1 MSIGRFTGS
10 FCLIL
15 GLDTPHGV
23 SDARFF
29 WVMRDP
35 ENMPGTVL
43 GGRYQLDQ
51 ARGEAT
57 QSASGATQFDATDL
71 SSHEEVSVRIV
82 PLSRLVDPT
91 LGSTTPAD
99 AQMAFEQQADIAS
112 SLRHPCIES
121 VLDHGEAILDGEKYV
136 YVVGERLSGGSLR
149 EFLDRGRRLTPS
161 QALIVGVDVCRAL
174 DAAAKQ
180 GITHGDLRPSRLVF
194 GLDKRVRLVGFGAP
208 LKPLDSLGLEQAI
221 YSAPELAEGGA
232 RGASSD
238 IYSLALILVEAMT
251 GEVPFAADTV
261 AAAFANRV
269 GKLLPVSA
277 DFGALAQVLERA
289 GRPES
294 NERFSPREMGQSLVQ
309 AAEKMARP
317 TPIDIVGGGM
327 FDDIESD
334 STTPAPVATPDL
346 SDVEPVQNIA
356 PNEPILIRTT
366 PHVDGPTGPTPI
378 AIIDPTDPVTAPI
391 TIGGDDTGPI
401 VLDADTLA
409 ALAAEDV
416 TTQVVRPKK
425 RWGRRLVIVAIVV
438 ALLAGGSAGAYFTVL
453 NPKNPVPQLVGLT
466 EAEARNQV
474 SQFGWNVEVVKERSD
489 TVAAGQIIST
499 NPVLGVNIAKRS
511 TLTLVVSEGPTL
523 SQLSEL
529 TGLTFDAA
537 TAALT
542 ELGLKAVRADIPDEV
557 VVAGT
562 VVSWSIPDQPTL
574 KAGDSVVKGT
584 SVALNVSSGPAL
596 RDVPNLVGK
605 TLAEA
610 TKTLTDMGLLVV
622 EAPAQGHPEIPAGQ
636 ISIQLPVA
644 GEKLARGGTVTL
656 TVSKGQITTLIPSIY
671 GKDFATV
678 KARLEKYGMVI
689 GKVTGNKKRG
699 LKLAKIDGKVV
710 RYYDRVVVGKTVDLT
725 FP

>member
-1 MSIGRFTGS
+1 
-10 FCLIL
+10 
-15 GLDTPHGV
+15 
-23 SDARFF
+23 
-29 WVMRDP
+29 
-35 ENMPGTVL
+35 MPGTVL

-82 PLSRLVDPT
+82 PLSRLVDPA
-91 LGSTTPAD
+91 LGSTTAAD
-99 AQMAFEQQADIAS
+99 AQLAFEQQADIGS

-161 QALIVGVDVCRAL
+161 QALIVGVDICRAL

-208 LKPLDSLGLEQAI
+208 LKSLDSLGLEQAI
-221 YSAPELAEGGA
+221 YSSPELAEGGA

-238 IYSLALILVEAMT
+238 IYSLALILIEAMT
-251 GEVPFAADTV
+251 GEVPFTADTV
-261 AAAFANRV
+261 AAAFANRA

-294 NERFSPREMGQSLVQ
+294 NERFSPREMGQALVQ

-327 FDDIESD
+327 FDDIETD
-334 STTPAPVATPDL
+334 STTPKEPETTTDL
-346 SDVEPVQNIA
+346 SDVELVQNVA

-366 PHVDGPTGPTPI
+366 PQVDAPTGPTPI
-378 AIIDPTDPVTAPI
+378 AIIDPTDPVSAPI

-409 ALAAEDV
+409 TLAAEDE
-416 TTQVVRPKK
+416 TTQIVRPKK
-425 RWGRRLVIVAIVV
+425 RWGRRITVIAIVF
-438 ALLAGGSAGAYFTVL
+438 ALIAGTGAGAYFTVL

-474 SQFGWNVEVVKERSD
+474 SQFGWAVEVVKERSD
-489 TVAAGQIIST
+489 SVAAGQIIST

-529 TGLTFDAA
+529 NALTFEAA

-542 ELGLKAVRADIPDEV
+542 ELGLKAVKTDIPDEV
-557 VVAGT
+557 VAPGV

-584 SVALNVSSGPAL
+584 TVALNVSSGPAL

-610 TKTLTDMGLLVV
+610 TATLTNMGLLVV
-622 EAPAQGHPEIPAGQ
+622 EAPTLGHPDIPAGQ
-636 ISIQLPVA
+636 ISVQLPVA

-656 TVSKGQITTLIPSIY
+656 TVSKGQVTTLIPSIY

-678 KARLEKYGMVI
+678 KERLEKYGMVI

-699 LKLAKIDGKVV
+699 LKLAKIDGKTV
-710 RYYDRVVVGKTVDLT
+710 RNLDRVVVGKTVDLT

>member
-1 MSIGRFTGS
+1 
-10 FCLIL
+10 
-15 GLDTPHGV
+15 
-23 SDARFF
+23 
-29 WVMRDP
+29 
-35 ENMPGTVL
+35 MPGTVL

-71 SSHEEVSVRIV
+71 SSHEEVSVRVV
-82 PLSRLVDPT
+82 PLSRLVDPA

-99 AQMAFEQQADIAS
+99 AQGAFEQQADIAS
-112 SLRHPCIES
+112 SLRHPCIET

-174 DAAAKQ
+174 DAAAKV

-208 LKPLDSLGLEQAI
+208 LKTLDSLGLEQAI

-238 IYSLALILVEAMT
+238 IYSLALILIEAMT
-251 GEVPFAADTV
+251 GDVPFTADTV
-261 AAAFANRV
+261 AAAFTNRA

-294 NERFSPREMGQSLVQ
+294 NERFSPREMGQALVQ

-327 FDDIESD
+327 FDDVESD
-334 STTPAPVATPDL
+334 STMPKETAPSDAVA
-346 SDVEPVQNIA
+346 SDA
-356 PNEPILIRTT
+356 AGDSSTNEPILIRTT
-366 PHVDGPTGPTPI
+366 PKVDAPTGPTPI
-378 AIIDPTDPVTAPI
+378 AIIDSTDGVNTPI

-401 VLDADTLA
+401 VLDADTLSV
-409 ALAAEDV
+409 LAAEDE

-425 RWGRRLVIVAIVV
+425 RWGRRLVIVAV
-438 ALLAGGSAGAYFTVL
+438 ALVLIAGVGAGAYFTVL

-474 SQFGWNVEVVKERSD
+474 SQFGWTVEVLKERSD

-499 NPVLGVNIAKRS
+499 NPVLGVNVAKRS

-523 SQLSEL
+523 SQLTEINA
-529 TGLTFDAA
+529 LTFEAA
-537 TAALT
+537 SAALT
-542 ELGLKAVRADIPDEV
+542 ELGLKAEKIDLPDEV
-557 VVAGT
+557 IAPGV

-584 SVALNVSSGPAL
+584 TVAVNVSSGPAL
-596 RDVPNLVGK
+596 RDIPNLVGK
-605 TLAEA
+605 TLEEA
-610 TKTLTDMGLLVV
+610 TKTLTDMGLVVV
-622 EAPAQGHPEIPAGQ
+622 EAPTLGHPEIPAGQ
-636 ISIQLPVA
+636 ISIQLPAA

-656 TVSKGQITTLIPSIY
+656 TVSAGPKNTLIPDIY

-689 GKVTGNKKRG
+689 GKVTGNKNRG
-699 LKLAKIDGKVV
+699 LKSASIDGKVV
-710 RYYDRVVVGKTVDLT
+710 RNRTSVIVGKTVDLT

>member
-1 MSIGRFTGS
+1 
-10 FCLIL
+10 
-15 GLDTPHGV
+15 
-23 SDARFF
+23 
-29 WVMRDP
+29 MRDP

-71 SSHEEVSVRIV
+71 SSHEEVSVRVV
-82 PLSRLVDPT
+82 PLSRLVDPA

-99 AQMAFEQQADIAS
+99 AQSAFEQQADIAS
-112 SLRHPCIES
+112 SLRHPCIET

-174 DAAAKQ
+174 DAAAKV

-208 LKPLDSLGLEQAI
+208 LKTLDSLGLEQAI

-238 IYSLALILVEAMT
+238 IYSLALILIEAMT
-251 GEVPFAADTV
+251 GDVPFTADTV
-261 AAAFANRV
+261 AAAFTNRA

-294 NERFSPREMGQSLVQ
+294 NERFSPREMGQALVQ

-327 FDDIESD
+327 FDDVESD
-334 STTPAPVATPDL
+334 STTPKETAPSDAVA
-346 SDVEPVQNIA
+346 SDA
-356 PNEPILIRTT
+356 AGDSSTNEPILIRTT
-366 PHVDGPTGPTPI
+366 PKVDAPTGPAPI
-378 AIIDPTDPVTAPI
+378 AIIDSTDGVNTPI

-401 VLDADTLA
+401 VLDADTLSV
-409 ALAAEDV
+409 LAAEDE

-425 RWGRRLVIVAIVV
+425 RWGRRLIVAAV
-438 ALLAGGSAGAYFTVL
+438 ALVLIAGVGAGAYFTVL

-474 SQFGWNVEVVKERSD
+474 SQFGWTVEVLKERSD

-499 NPVLGVNIAKRS
+499 NPVLGVNVAKRS

-523 SQLSEL
+523 SQLTEINA
-529 TGLTFDAA
+529 LTFEAA
-537 TAALT
+537 SAALT
-542 ELGLKAVRADIPDEV
+542 ELGLKAEKIDLPDEV
-557 VVAGT
+557 IAPGV

-584 SVALNVSSGPAL
+584 TVAVNVSSGPAL
-596 RDVPNLVGK
+596 RDIPNLVGK
-605 TLAEA
+605 TLEEA
-610 TKTLTDMGLLVV
+610 TKTLTDMGLVVV
-622 EAPAQGHPEIPAGQ
+622 EAPTLGHPEIPAGQ

-656 TVSKGQITTLIPSIY
+656 TVSAGPKNTLIPDIY

-689 GKVTGNKKRG
+689 GKVTGNKNRG
-699 LKLAKIDGKVV
+699 LKSASIDGKVV
-710 RYYDRVVVGKTVDLT
+710 RNRTSVIVGKTVDLT

>member
-1 MSIGRFTGS
+1 
-10 FCLIL
+10 
-15 GLDTPHGV
+15 
-23 SDARFF
+23 
-29 WVMRDP
+29 MRDP

-71 SSHEEVSVRIV
+71 SSHEEVSVRVV
-82 PLSRLVDPT
+82 PLSRLVDPA

-99 AQMAFEQQADIAS
+99 AQSAFEQQADIAS
-112 SLRHPCIES
+112 SLRHPCIET

-174 DAAAKQ
+174 DAAAKV

-208 LKPLDSLGLEQAI
+208 LKTLDSLGLEQAI

-238 IYSLALILVEAMT
+238 IDSLALILIEALT
-251 GEVPFAADTV
+251 GDVPFTADTV
-261 AAAFANRV
+261 AAAFTNRA

-294 NERFSPREMGQSLVQ
+294 NERFSPREMGQALVQ

-327 FDDIESD
+327 FDDVESD
-334 STTPAPVATPDL
+334 STTPKETAPSDAVA
-346 SDVEPVQNIA
+346 SDAAGDSNT
-356 PNEPILIRTT
+356 NEPILIRTT
-366 PHVDGPTGPTPI
+366 PKVDAPTGPTPI
-378 AIIDPTDPVTAPI
+378 AIIDSTDGVNTPI

-401 VLDADTLA
+401 VLDADTLSV
-409 ALAAEDV
+409 LAAEDE

-425 RWGRRLVIVAIVV
+425 RWGRRLIIAAV
-438 ALLAGGSAGAYFTVL
+438 ALVLIAGVGAGAYFTVL

-474 SQFGWNVEVVKERSD
+474 SQFGWTVEVLKERSD

-499 NPVLGVNIAKRS
+499 NPVLGVNVAKRS

-523 SQLSEL
+523 SQLTEINA
-529 TGLTFDAA
+529 LTFEAA
-537 TAALT
+537 SAALT
-542 ELGLKAVRADIPDEV
+542 ELGLKAEKIDLPDEV
-557 VVAGT
+557 IAPGL

-584 SVALNVSSGPAL
+584 TVAVNVSSGPAL
-596 RDVPNLVGK
+596 RDIPNLVGK
-605 TLAEA
+605 TLEEA
-610 TKTLTDMGLLVV
+610 TKTLTDMGLVVV
-622 EAPAQGHPEIPAGQ
+622 EAPTLGHPEIPAGQ
-636 ISIQLPVA
+636 ISIQLPAA

-656 TVSKGQITTLIPSIY
+656 TVSKGQVTTLIPSIY

-689 GKVTGNKKRG
+689 GEVTGNKNRG
-699 LKLAKIDGKVV
+699 LKSASIDGKVV
-710 RYYDRVVVGKTVDLT
+710 RNFTRVVVGKTVDLT

>member
-1 MSIGRFTGS
+1 
-10 FCLIL
+10 
-15 GLDTPHGV
+15 
-23 SDARFF
+23 
-29 WVMRDP
+29 MRDP

-71 SSHEEVSVRIV
+71 SSHEEVSVRVV
-82 PLSRLVDPT
+82 PLSRLVDPA

-99 AQMAFEQQADIAS
+99 AQGAFEQQADIAS
-112 SLRHPCIES
+112 SLRHPCIET

-174 DAAAKQ
+174 DAAAKV

-208 LKPLDSLGLEQAI
+208 LKTLDSLGLEQAI

-238 IYSLALILVEAMT
+238 IYSLALILIEAMT
-251 GEVPFAADTV
+251 GDVPFTADTV
-261 AAAFANRV
+261 AAAFTNRA

-294 NERFSPREMGQSLVQ
+294 NERFSPREMGQALVQ

-327 FDDIESD
+327 FDDVESD
-334 STTPAPVATPDL
+334 STTPKETAPSDAVA
-346 SDVEPVQNIA
+346 SDA
-356 PNEPILIRTT
+356 AGDSSTNEPILIRTT
-366 PHVDGPTGPTPI
+366 PKVDAPTGTTPI
-378 AIIDPTDPVTAPI
+378 AIIDSTDGVNTPI

-401 VLDADTLA
+401 VLDADTLSV
-409 ALAAEDV
+409 LAAEDE

-425 RWGRRLVIVAIVV
+425 RWGRRLIIAAV
-438 ALLAGGSAGAYFTVL
+438 ALVLIAGVGAGAYFTVL

-474 SQFGWNVEVVKERSD
+474 SQFGWTVEVLKERSD

-499 NPVLGVNIAKRS
+499 NPVLGVNVAKRS

-523 SQLSEL
+523 SQLTEINA
-529 TGLTFDAA
+529 LTFEAA
-537 TAALT
+537 SAALT
-542 ELGLKAVRADIPDEV
+542 ELGLKAEKIDLPDEV
-557 VVAGT
+557 IAPGV

-584 SVALNVSSGPAL
+584 TVAVNVSSGPAL
-596 RDVPNLVGK
+596 RDIPNLVGK
-605 TLAEA
+605 TLEEA
-610 TKTLTDMGLLVV
+610 TKTLNDMGLVVV
-622 EAPAQGHPEIPAGQ
+622 EAPTLGHPEIPAGQ
-636 ISIQLPVA
+636 ISIQLPAA

-656 TVSKGQITTLIPSIY
+656 TVSKGQVTTLIPSIY

-689 GKVTGNKKRG
+689 GEVTGNKNRG
-699 LKLAKIDGKVV
+699 LKSASIDGKVV
-710 RYYDRVVVGKTVDLT
+710 RNFTRVVVGKTVDLT

>member
-1 MSIGRFTGS
+1 
-10 FCLIL
+10 
-15 GLDTPHGV
+15 
-23 SDARFF
+23 
-29 WVMRDP
+29 MRDP

-71 SSHEEVSVRIV
+71 SSHEEVSVRVV
-82 PLSRLVDPT
+82 PLSRLVDPA

-99 AQMAFEQQADIAS
+99 AQSAFEQQADIAS
-112 SLRHPCIES
+112 SLRHPCIET

-174 DAAAKQ
+174 DAAAKV

-208 LKPLDSLGLEQAI
+208 LKTLDSLGLEQAI

-238 IYSLALILVEAMT
+238 IYSLALILIEAMT
-251 GEVPFAADTV
+251 GDVPFTADTV
-261 AAAFANRV
+261 AAAFTNRA

-294 NERFSPREMGQSLVQ
+294 NERFSPREMGQALVQ

-327 FDDIESD
+327 FDDVESD
-334 STTPAPVATPDL
+334 STTPKESAP
-346 SDVEPVQNIA
+346 SDVVA
-356 PNEPILIRTT
+356 PDATSDPNTNEPILIRTT
-366 PHVDGPTGPTPI
+366 PKVDAPTGPTPI
-378 AIIDPTDPVTAPI
+378 AIIDSTESLTTPI

-401 VLDADTLA
+401 VLDADTLS
-409 ALAAEDV
+409 ALAAEDE

-425 RWGRRLVIVAIVV
+425 RWGRRLIIAAV
-438 ALLAGGSAGAYFTVL
+438 ALVLIAGVGAGAYFTVL

-474 SQFGWNVEVVKERSD
+474 SQFGWTVEVLKERSD

-499 NPVLGVNIAKRS
+499 NPVLGVNVAKRS

-523 SQLSEL
+523 SQLSEINA
-529 TGLTFDAA
+529 LTFEAA
-537 TAALT
+537 SAALT
-542 ELGLKAVRADIPDEV
+542 ELGLKAEKIDVPDEV
-557 VVAGT
+557 IAPGV

-584 SVALNVSSGPAL
+584 TVAVNVSSGPAL
-596 RDVPNLVGK
+596 RDIPNLVGK
-605 TLAEA
+605 TLEEA
-610 TKTLTDMGLLVV
+610 TKTLTDMGLVVV
-622 EAPAQGHPEIPAGQ
+622 EAPTLGHPEIPAGQ
-636 ISIQLPVA
+636 ISIQVPVA

-656 TVSKGQITTLIPSIY
+656 TVSKGQVTTLIPSIY

-689 GKVTGNKKRG
+689 GKVTGNKNRG
-699 LKLAKIDGKVV
+699 LKSASIDGKVV
-710 RYYDRVVVGKTVDLT
+710 RNLTRVVVGKTVDLT

>member
-1 MSIGRFTGS
+1 
-10 FCLIL
+10 
-15 GLDTPHGV
+15 
-23 SDARFF
+23 
-29 WVMRDP
+29 
-35 ENMPGTVL
+35 L

-71 SSHEEVSVRIV
+71 SSHEEVSVRVV
-82 PLSRLVDPT
+82 PLSRLVDPA

-99 AQMAFEQQADIAS
+99 AQGAFEQQADIAS
-112 SLRHPCIES
+112 SLRHPCIET

-174 DAAAKQ
+174 DAAAKV

-208 LKPLDSLGLEQAI
+208 LKTLDSLGLEQAI

-238 IYSLALILVEAMT
+238 IYSLALILIEAMT
-251 GEVPFAADTV
+251 GDVPFTADTV
-261 AAAFANRV
+261 AAAFTNRA

-294 NERFSPREMGQSLVQ
+294 NERFSPREMGQALVQ

-327 FDDIESD
+327 FDDVESD
-334 STTPAPVATPDL
+334 STMPKETAPSDAVA
-346 SDVEPVQNIA
+346 SDA
-356 PNEPILIRTT
+356 AGDSSTNEPILIRTT
-366 PHVDGPTGPTPI
+366 PKVDAPTGPTPI
-378 AIIDPTDPVTAPI
+378 AIIDSTDGVNTPI

-401 VLDADTLA
+401 VLDADTLSV
-409 ALAAEDV
+409 LAAEDE

-425 RWGRRLVIVAIVV
+425 RWGRRLIIVAV
-438 ALLAGGSAGAYFTVL
+438 ALVLIAGVGAGAYFTVL

-474 SQFGWNVEVVKERSD
+474 SQFGWTVEVLKERSD

-499 NPVLGVNIAKRS
+499 NPVLGVNVAKRS

-523 SQLSEL
+523 SQLTEINA
-529 TGLTFDAA
+529 LTFEAA
-537 TAALT
+537 SAALT
-542 ELGLKAVRADIPDEV
+542 ELGLKAEKIDLPDEV
-557 VVAGT
+557 IAPGV

-584 SVALNVSSGPAL
+584 TVAVNVSSGPAL
-596 RDVPNLVGK
+596 RDIPNLVGK
-605 TLAEA
+605 TLEEA
-610 TKTLTDMGLLVV
+610 TKTLTDMGLVVV
-622 EAPAQGHPEIPAGQ
+622 EAPTLGHPEIPAGQ

-656 TVSKGQITTLIPSIY
+656 TVSAGPKNTLIPDIY

-689 GKVTGNKKRG
+689 GKVTGNKNRG
-699 LKLAKIDGKVV
+699 LKSASIDGKVV
-710 RYYDRVVVGKTVDLT
+710 RNRTSVIVGKTVDLT

>member
-1 MSIGRFTGS
+1 
-10 FCLIL
+10 
-15 GLDTPHGV
+15 
-23 SDARFF
+23 
-29 WVMRDP
+29 MRDP

-82 PLSRLVDPT
+82 PLSRLVDPA

-112 SLRHPCIES
+112 SLRHPCIET

-174 DAAAKQ
+174 DAAAKV

-208 LKPLDSLGLEQAI
+208 LKTLDSLGLEQAI

-238 IYSLALILVEAMT
+238 IYSLALILIEAMT
-251 GEVPFAADTV
+251 GEVPFTADTV
-261 AAAFANRV
+261 AAAFTNRA

-277 DFGALAQVLERA
+277 EFGALAQVLERA

-294 NERFSPREMGQSLVQ
+294 IERFSPREMGQTLVQ

-327 FDDIESD
+327 FDDVETD
-334 STTPAPVATPDL
+334 STTPK
-346 SDVEPVQNIA
+346 EPVVTDAIVADA
-356 PNEPILIRTT
+356 PSTANANEPILIRTT
-366 PHVDGPTGPTPI
+366 PRTDAPTGPTPI
-378 AIIDPTDPVTAPI
+378 AIIDSTESVSTPI

-401 VLDADTLA
+401 VLDADTLS
-409 ALAAEDV
+409 ALAAEDE

-425 RWGRRLVIVAIVV
+425 RWGRRLIIAAV
-438 ALLAGGSAGAYFTVL
+438 ALVLIAGVGAGAYFTVL

-474 SQFGWNVEVVKERSD
+474 SQFGWAVEVLKERSD

-499 NPVLGVNIAKRS
+499 NPVLGVNIAKRD

-523 SQLSEL
+523 SQLTEINA
-529 TGLTFDAA
+529 LTFEAA

-542 ELGLKAVRADIPDEV
+542 ELGLKAEKADVPDEV
-557 VVAGT
+557 IAPGV

-584 SVALNVSSGPAL
+584 TVAVNVSSGPAL
-596 RDVPNLVGK
+596 RDIPNLVGK
-605 TLAEA
+605 TLEEA
-610 TKTLTDMGLLVV
+610 TKTLTDMGLVVV
-622 EAPAQGHPEIPAGQ
+622 EAPTLGHPEILAGQ
-636 ISIQLPVA
+636 ISVQLPVA

-656 TVSKGQITTLIPSIY
+656 TVSKGQVTTLIPTIY
-671 GKDFATV
+671 GRDFATV
-678 KARLEKYGMVI
+678 KARLEKEGMVI
-689 GKVTGNKKRG
+689 GKVTGNKNRG
-699 LKLAKIDGKVV
+699 LKSASIDGKVV
-710 RYYDRVVVGKTVDLT
+710 RNYARVVVGKTVDLT

>member
-1 MSIGRFTGS
+1 
-10 FCLIL
+10 
-15 GLDTPHGV
+15 
-23 SDARFF
+23 
-29 WVMRDP
+29 MRDP

-71 SSHEEVSVRIV
+71 SSHEEVSVRVV
-82 PLSRLVDPT
+82 PLSRLVDPA

-99 AQMAFEQQADIAS
+99 AQLAFEQQADIAS
-112 SLRHPCIES
+112 SLRHPCIET

-174 DAAAKQ
+174 DAAAKV

-208 LKPLDSLGLEQAI
+208 LKTLDSLGLEQAI

-238 IYSLALILVEAMT
+238 IYSLALILIEAMT
-251 GEVPFAADTV
+251 GEVPFTADTV
-261 AAAFANRV
+261 AAAFTNRA

-294 NERFSPREMGQSLVQ
+294 IERFSPREMGQALVQ

-327 FDDIESD
+327 FDDVETD
-334 STTPAPVATPDL
+334 STTPK
-346 SDVEPVQNIA
+346 EPVVSDA
-356 PNEPILIRTT
+356 VVPDASSAADTNEPILIRTT
-366 PHVDGPTGPTPI
+366 PRPEAPTGPTPI
-378 AIIDPTDPVTAPI
+378 AIIDSTEPSTTPI

-401 VLDADTLA
+401 VLDADTLT

-425 RWGRRLVIVAIVV
+425 RWGRRLIIAAV
-438 ALLAGGSAGAYFTVL
+438 ALVLIAGVGAGAYFTVL

-474 SQFGWNVEVVKERSD
+474 SQFGWTVEVLKERSD

-499 NPVLGVNIAKRS
+499 NPVLGANVAKRGS
-511 TLTLVVSEGPTL
+511 LTLVVSEGPTL
-523 SQLSEL
+523 SQLTEINA
-529 TGLTFDAA
+529 LTFEAA

-542 ELGLKAVRADIPDEV
+542 ELGLKAEKIDVPDEAIAPGV
-557 VVAGT
+557 

-584 SVALNVSSGPAL
+584 TVAVNVSSGPAL
-596 RDVPNLVGK
+596 RDIPNLVGK
-605 TLAEA
+605 TLEEA
-610 TKTLTDMGLLVV
+610 TKTLTDMGLVVV
-622 EAPAQGHPEIPAGQ
+622 EAPTLGHPEIPAGQ

-656 TVSKGQITTLIPSIY
+656 TVSKGQVTTLIPSIY

-689 GKVTGNKKRG
+689 GKVAGNKNRG
-699 LKLAKIDGKVV
+699 LKSASIDGKVV
-710 RYYDRVVVGKTVDLT
+710 RNLTRVVVGKTVDLT

>member
-1 MSIGRFTGS
+1 
-10 FCLIL
+10 
-15 GLDTPHGV
+15 
-23 SDARFF
+23 
-29 WVMRDP
+29 MRDP

-71 SSHEEVSVRIV
+71 SSHEEVSVRVV
-82 PLSRLVDPT
+82 PLSRLVDPA

-99 AQMAFEQQADIAS
+99 AQSAFEQQADIAS
-112 SLRHPCIES
+112 SLRHPCIET

-174 DAAAKQ
+174 DAAAKV

-208 LKPLDSLGLEQAI
+208 LKTLDSLGLEQAI

-238 IYSLALILVEAMT
+238 IYSLALILIEAMT
-251 GEVPFAADTV
+251 GDVPFTADTV
-261 AAAFANRV
+261 AAAFTNRA

-294 NERFSPREMGQSLVQ
+294 NERFSPREMGQALVQ

-327 FDDIESD
+327 FDDVESD
-334 STTPAPVATPDL
+334 STTPKETAPSDAVA
-346 SDVEPVQNIA
+346 SDA
-356 PNEPILIRTT
+356 AGDSSTNEPILIRTT
-366 PHVDGPTGPTPI
+366 PKVDAPTGPTPI
-378 AIIDPTDPVTAPI
+378 AIIDSTDGVNTPI

-401 VLDADTLA
+401 VLDADTLSV
-409 ALAAEDV
+409 LAAEDE

-425 RWGRRLVIVAIVV
+425 RWGRRLIIVAV
-438 ALLAGGSAGAYFTVL
+438 ALVLIAGVGAGAYFTVL

-474 SQFGWNVEVVKERSD
+474 SQFGWTVEVLKERSD

-499 NPVLGVNIAKRS
+499 NPVLGVNVAKRS

-523 SQLSEL
+523 SQLTEINA
-529 TGLTFDAA
+529 LTFEAA
-537 TAALT
+537 SAALT
-542 ELGLKAVRADIPDEV
+542 ELGLKAEKIDLPDEV
-557 VVAGT
+557 IAPGV

-584 SVALNVSSGPAL
+584 TVAVNVSSGPAL
-596 RDVPNLVGK
+596 RDIPNLVGK
-605 TLAEA
+605 TLEEA
-610 TKTLTDMGLLVV
+610 TKTLTDMGLVVV
-622 EAPAQGHPEIPAGQ
+622 EAPTLGHPEIPAGQ
-636 ISIQLPVA
+636 ISIQLPAA

-656 TVSKGQITTLIPSIY
+656 TVSAGPKNTLIPDIY

-689 GKVTGNKKRG
+689 GKVTGNKNRG
-699 LKLAKIDGKVV
+699 LKSASIDGKVV
-710 RYYDRVVVGKTVDLT
+710 RNRTSVIVGKTVDLT

>member
-1 MSIGRFTGS
+1 
-10 FCLIL
+10 
-15 GLDTPHGV
+15 
-23 SDARFF
+23 
-29 WVMRDP
+29 MRDP

-71 SSHEEVSVRIV
+71 SSHEEVSVRVV
-82 PLSRLVDPT
+82 PLSRLVDPA

-99 AQMAFEQQADIAS
+99 AQGAFEQQADIAS
-112 SLRHPCIES
+112 SLRHPCIET

-174 DAAAKQ
+174 DAAAKV

-208 LKPLDSLGLEQAI
+208 LKTLDSLGLEQAI

-238 IYSLALILVEAMT
+238 IYSLALILIEAMT
-251 GEVPFAADTV
+251 GDVPFTADTV
-261 AAAFANRV
+261 AAAFTNRA

-294 NERFSPREMGQSLVQ
+294 NERFSPREMGQALVQ

-327 FDDIESD
+327 FDDVESD
-334 STTPAPVATPDL
+334 STMPKETAPSDAVA
-346 SDVEPVQNIA
+346 SDA
-356 PNEPILIRTT
+356 AGDSSTNEPILIRTT
-366 PHVDGPTGPTPI
+366 PKVDAPTGPTPI
-378 AIIDPTDPVTAPI
+378 AIIDSTDGVNTPI

-401 VLDADTLA
+401 VLDADTLSV
-409 ALAAEDV
+409 LAAEDE

-425 RWGRRLVIVAIVV
+425 RWGRRLIIVAV
-438 ALLAGGSAGAYFTVL
+438 ALVLIAGVGAGAYFTVL

-474 SQFGWNVEVVKERSD
+474 SQFGWTVEVLKERSD

-499 NPVLGVNIAKRS
+499 NPVLGVNVAKRS

-523 SQLSEL
+523 SQLTEINA
-529 TGLTFDAA
+529 LTFEAA
-537 TAALT
+537 SAALT
-542 ELGLKAVRADIPDEV
+542 ELGLKAEKIDLPDEV
-557 VVAGT
+557 IAPGV

-584 SVALNVSSGPAL
+584 TVAVNVSSGPAL
-596 RDVPNLVGK
+596 RDIPNLVGK
-605 TLAEA
+605 TLEEA
-610 TKTLTDMGLLVV
+610 TKTLTDMGLVVV
-622 EAPAQGHPEIPAGQ
+622 EAPTLGHPEIPAGQ

-656 TVSKGQITTLIPSIY
+656 TVSAGPKNTLIPDIY

-689 GKVTGNKKRG
+689 GKVTGNKNRG
-699 LKLAKIDGKVV
+699 LKSASIDGKVV
-710 RYYDRVVVGKTVDLT
+710 RNRTSVIVGKTVDLT

>member
-1 MSIGRFTGS
+1 
-10 FCLIL
+10 
-15 GLDTPHGV
+15 
-23 SDARFF
+23 
-29 WVMRDP
+29 
-35 ENMPGTVL
+35 MPGTVL

-71 SSHEEVSVRIV
+71 SSHEAVSVRIV
-82 PLSRLVDPT
+82 PLSRLVDPA
-91 LGSTTPAD
+91 LGSTTLAD
-99 AQMAFEQQADIAS
+99 AQAAFEQQADIAS

-121 VLDHGEAILDGEKYV
+121 VLDHGEATLDGEKYV

-174 DAAAKQ
+174 DAAAKL

-208 LKPLDSLGLEQAI
+208 LKTLDSLGLEQAI

-238 IYSLALILVEAMT
+238 LYSLALILIEAMT
-251 GEVPFAADTV
+251 GEVPFTADTV
-261 AAAFANRV
+261 AAAFTNRA
-269 GKLLPVSA
+269 GKLMPVSA

-289 GRPES
+289 GRPEAI
-294 NERFSPREMGQSLVQ
+294 ERFSPREMGQALVQ

-317 TPIDIVGGGM
+317 TPIDIVGGGI
-327 FDDIESD
+327 FDDVETD
-334 STTPAPVATPDL
+334 STTPKDQAVSSDGVEEEL
-346 SDVEPVQNIA
+346 SIIPQ

-366 PHVDGPTGPTPI
+366 PRVEAPTGPTPI
-378 AIIDPTDPVTAPI
+378 AIIDSTEGANTPI

-401 VLDADTLA
+401 VLDADTLS
-409 ALAAEDV
+409 ALAAEDE
-416 TTQVVRPKK
+416 TTQVIRPKK
-425 RWGRRLVIVAIVV
+425 RWGRRLTIAAFVLV
-438 ALLAGGSAGAYFTVL
+438 LFAGIGAGAYFTVL

-474 SQFGWNVEVVKERSD
+474 SEFGWTVEVVKERID

-499 NPVLGVNIAKRS
+499 DPVLGVNVAKRS

-523 SQLSEL
+523 SQLSEINA
-529 TGLTFDAA
+529 LTFEAA
-537 TAALT
+537 SAALT
-542 ELGLKAVRADIPDEV
+542 ELGLKAEKIDVPDEAIAPGV
-557 VVAGT
+557 

-584 SVALNVSSGPAL
+584 TVAVNVSSGPAL
-596 RDVPNLVGK
+596 RDIPNLVGK
-605 TLAEA
+605 TLEEA
-610 TKTLTDMGLLVV
+610 TKTLTDMGLVVV
-622 EAPAQGHPEIPAGQ
+622 EAPTLGHPEIPAGQ

-656 TVSKGQITTLIPSIY
+656 TVSAGPKNTLIPDIY

-689 GKVTGNKKRG
+689 GKVTGNKNRG
-699 LKLAKIDGKVV
+699 LKSASIDGKVV
-710 RYYDRVVVGKTVDLT
+710 RNRTSVIVGKTVDLT

>member
-1 MSIGRFTGS
+1 
-10 FCLIL
+10 
-15 GLDTPHGV
+15 
-23 SDARFF
+23 
-29 WVMRDP
+29 MRDP

-71 SSHEEVSVRIV
+71 SSHEEVSVRVV
-82 PLSRLVDPT
+82 PLSRLVDPA

-99 AQMAFEQQADIAS
+99 AQSAFEQQADIAS
-112 SLRHPCIES
+112 SLRHPCIET

-174 DAAAKQ
+174 DAAAKV

-208 LKPLDSLGLEQAI
+208 LKTLDSLGLEQAI

-238 IYSLALILVEAMT
+238 IYSLALILIEAMT
-251 GEVPFAADTV
+251 GDVPFTADTV
-261 AAAFANRV
+261 AAAFTNRA

-294 NERFSPREMGQSLVQ
+294 NERFSPREMGQALVQ

-327 FDDIESD
+327 FDDVESD
-334 STTPAPVATPDL
+334 STTPKETAPSDAVAVDSTGD
-346 SDVEPVQNIA
+346 SNT
-356 PNEPILIRTT
+356 NEPILIRTT
-366 PHVDGPTGPTPI
+366 PKVDAPTGPTPI
-378 AIIDPTDPVTAPI
+378 AIIDSTDGVNTPI

-401 VLDADTLA
+401 VLDADTLSV
-409 ALAAEDV
+409 LAAEDE

-425 RWGRRLVIVAIVV
+425 RWGRRLIIAAV
-438 ALLAGGSAGAYFTVL
+438 ALVLIAGVGAGAYFTVL

-474 SQFGWNVEVVKERSD
+474 SQFGWTVEVLKERSD

-499 NPVLGVNIAKRS
+499 NPVLGVNVAKRS

-523 SQLSEL
+523 SQLTEINA
-529 TGLTFDAA
+529 LTFEAA
-537 TAALT
+537 SAALT
-542 ELGLKAVRADIPDEV
+542 ELGLKAEKIDLPDEV
-557 VVAGT
+557 IAPGL

-584 SVALNVSSGPAL
+584 TVAVNVSSGPAL
-596 RDVPNLVGK
+596 RDIPNLVGK
-605 TLAEA
+605 TLEEA
-610 TKTLTDMGLLVV
+610 TKTLTDMGLVVV
-622 EAPAQGHPEIPAGQ
+622 EAPTLGHPEIPAGQ
-636 ISIQLPVA
+636 ISIQLPAA

-656 TVSKGQITTLIPSIY
+656 TVSKGQVTTLIPSIY

-689 GKVTGNKKRG
+689 GEVTGNKNRG
-699 LKLAKIDGKVV
+699 LKSASIDGKVV
-710 RYYDRVVVGKTVDLT
+710 RNFTRVVVGKTVDLT

>member
-1 MSIGRFTGS
+1 
-10 FCLIL
+10 
-15 GLDTPHGV
+15 
-23 SDARFF
+23 
-29 WVMRDP
+29 MRDP

-71 SSHEEVSVRIV
+71 SSHEEVSVRVV
-82 PLSRLVDPT
+82 PLSRLVDPA
-91 LGSTTPAD
+91 LGSTTLAD
-99 AQMAFEQQADIAS
+99 AQSAFEQQADIAS
-112 SLRHPCIES
+112 SLRHPCIET

-174 DAAAKQ
+174 DAAAKV

-208 LKPLDSLGLEQAI
+208 LKTLDSLGLEQAI

-238 IYSLALILVEAMT
+238 IYSLALILIEAMT
-251 GEVPFAADTV
+251 GDVPFTADTV
-261 AAAFANRV
+261 AAAFTNRA

-294 NERFSPREMGQSLVQ
+294 IERFSPREMGQALVQ

-327 FDDIESD
+327 FDDVETD
-334 STTPAPVATPDL
+334 STTPK
-346 SDVEPVQNIA
+346 EPVVSDA
-356 PNEPILIRTT
+356 VVPDASSAADTNEPILIRTT
-366 PHVDGPTGPTPI
+366 PRPEAPTGPTPI
-378 AIIDPTDPVTAPI
+378 AIIDSTEPSTAPI

-401 VLDADTLA
+401 VLDADTLT

-425 RWGRRLVIVAIVV
+425 RWGRRLIIAAV
-438 ALLAGGSAGAYFTVL
+438 ALVLIAGVGAGAYFTVL

-474 SQFGWNVEVVKERSD
+474 SQFGWTVSIVKERSD
-489 TVAAGQIIST
+489 SVAAGQIISSI
-499 NPVLGVNIAKRS
+499 PMLGVNVAKRD

-523 SQLSEL
+523 SQLTEINA
-529 TGLTFDAA
+529 LTFEAA

-542 ELGLKAVRADIPDEV
+542 ELGLKAEKTDVPDEAIAPGV
-557 VVAGT
+557 

-584 SVALNVSSGPAL
+584 TVAVNVSSGPAL
-596 RDVPNLVGK
+596 RDIPNLVGK
-605 TLAEA
+605 TLEEA
-610 TKTLTDMGLLVV
+610 TKTLTDMGLVVV
-622 EAPAQGHPEIPAGQ
+622 EAPTLGHPEIPAGQ
-636 ISIQLPVA
+636 ISIQLPAA

-656 TVSKGQITTLIPSIY
+656 TVSKGQVTTLIPSIY

-689 GKVTGNKKRG
+689 GKVTGNKNRG
-699 LKLAKIDGKVV
+699 LKSASIDGKVV
-710 RYYDRVVVGKTVDLT
+710 RNLTRVVVGKTVDLT

>member
-1 MSIGRFTGS
+1 
-10 FCLIL
+10 
-15 GLDTPHGV
+15 
-23 SDARFF
+23 
-29 WVMRDP
+29 MRDP

-71 SSHEEVSVRIV
+71 SSHEEVSVRVV
-82 PLSRLVDPT
+82 PLSRLVDPA

-99 AQMAFEQQADIAS
+99 AQSAFEQQADIAS
-112 SLRHPCIES
+112 SLRHPCIET

-174 DAAAKQ
+174 DAAAKV

-208 LKPLDSLGLEQAI
+208 LKTLDSLGLEQAI

-238 IYSLALILVEAMT
+238 IYSLALILIEAMT
-251 GEVPFAADTV
+251 GEVPFTADTV
-261 AAAFANRV
+261 AAAFTNRA

-294 NERFSPREMGQSLVQ
+294 NERFSPREMGQALVQ

-327 FDDIESD
+327 FDDVESD
-334 STTPAPVATPDL
+334 STTPKETPPSDAVAVDSTGD
-346 SDVEPVQNIA
+346 SNT
-356 PNEPILIRTT
+356 NEPILIRTT
-366 PHVDGPTGPTPI
+366 PKVDAPTGPTPI
-378 AIIDPTDPVTAPI
+378 AIIDSTDGVITPI

-401 VLDADTLA
+401 VLDADTLSV
-409 ALAAEDV
+409 LAAEDE

-425 RWGRRLVIVAIVV
+425 RWGRRLIIAAV
-438 ALLAGGSAGAYFTVL
+438 ALVLIAGVGAGAYFTVL

-474 SQFGWNVEVVKERSD
+474 SQFGWAVEVLKERSD

-499 NPVLGVNIAKRS
+499 DPVLGVNVAKRS

-523 SQLSEL
+523 SQLTEINA
-529 TGLTFDAA
+529 LTFEAA
-537 TAALT
+537 SAALT
-542 ELGLKAVRADIPDEV
+542 ELGLKAEKIDLPDEV
-557 VVAGT
+557 IAPGV

-584 SVALNVSSGPAL
+584 TVAVNVSSGPAL
-596 RDVPNLVGK
+596 RDIPNLVGK
-605 TLAEA
+605 TLEEA
-610 TKTLTDMGLLVV
+610 TKTLTDMGLVVV
-622 EAPAQGHPEIPAGQ
+622 EAPTLGHPEIPAGQ
-636 ISIQLPVA
+636 ISIQLPAA

-656 TVSKGQITTLIPSIY
+656 TVSKGQVTTLIPSIY

-689 GKVTGNKKRG
+689 GEVTGNKNRG
-699 LKLAKIDGKVV
+699 LKSASIDGKVV
-710 RYYDRVVVGKTVDLT
+710 RNFTRVVVGKTVDLT

>member
-1 MSIGRFTGS
+1 
-10 FCLIL
+10 
-15 GLDTPHGV
+15 
-23 SDARFF
+23 
-29 WVMRDP
+29 MRDP

-71 SSHEEVSVRIV
+71 SSHEEVSVRVV
-82 PLSRLVDPT
+82 PLSRLVDPA

-99 AQMAFEQQADIAS
+99 AQSAFEQQADIAS
-112 SLRHPCIES
+112 SLRHPCIET

-174 DAAAKQ
+174 DAAAKV

-208 LKPLDSLGLEQAI
+208 LKTLDSLGLEQAI

-238 IYSLALILVEAMT
+238 IYSLALILIEAMT
-251 GEVPFAADTV
+251 GDVPFTADTV
-261 AAAFANRV
+261 AAAFTNRA

-294 NERFSPREMGQSLVQ
+294 NERFSPREMGQALVQ

-327 FDDIESD
+327 FDDVESD
-334 STTPAPVATPDL
+334 STMPKETAPSDAVA
-346 SDVEPVQNIA
+346 SDA
-356 PNEPILIRTT
+356 AGDSSTNEPILIRTT
-366 PHVDGPTGPTPI
+366 PKVDAPTGPTPI
-378 AIIDPTDPVTAPI
+378 AIIDSTDGVNTPI

-401 VLDADTLA
+401 VLDADTLSV
-409 ALAAEDV
+409 LAAEDE

-425 RWGRRLVIVAIVV
+425 RWGRRLIIAAV
-438 ALLAGGSAGAYFTVL
+438 ALVLIAGVGAGAYFTVL

-474 SQFGWNVEVVKERSD
+474 SQFGWTVEVLKERSD

-499 NPVLGVNIAKRS
+499 NPVLGVNVAKRS

-523 SQLSEL
+523 SQLTEINA
-529 TGLTFDAA
+529 LTFEAA
-537 TAALT
+537 SAALT
-542 ELGLKAVRADIPDEV
+542 ELGLKAEKIDLPDEV
-557 VVAGT
+557 IAPGV

-584 SVALNVSSGPAL
+584 TVAVNVSSGPAL
-596 RDVPNLVGK
+596 RDIPNLVGK
-605 TLAEA
+605 TLEEA
-610 TKTLTDMGLLVV
+610 TKTLTDMGLVVV
-622 EAPAQGHPEIPAGQ
+622 EAPTLGHPEIPAGQ

-656 TVSKGQITTLIPSIY
+656 TVSAGPKNTLIPDIY

-689 GKVTGNKKRG
+689 GKVTGNKNRG
-699 LKLAKIDGKVV
+699 LKSASIDGKVV
-710 RYYDRVVVGKTVDLT
+710 RNRTSVIVGKTVDLT

>member
-1 MSIGRFTGS
+1 
-10 FCLIL
+10 
-15 GLDTPHGV
+15 
-23 SDARFF
+23 
-29 WVMRDP
+29 MRDP

-71 SSHEEVSVRIV
+71 SSHEEVSVRVV
-82 PLSRLVDPT
+82 PLSRLVDPA

-99 AQMAFEQQADIAS
+99 AQSAFEQQADIAS
-112 SLRHPCIES
+112 SLRHPCIET

-174 DAAAKQ
+174 DAAAKV

-208 LKPLDSLGLEQAI
+208 LKTLDSLGLEQAI

-238 IYSLALILVEAMT
+238 IYSLALILIEAMT
-251 GEVPFAADTV
+251 GDVPFTADTV
-261 AAAFANRV
+261 AAAFTNRA

-294 NERFSPREMGQSLVQ
+294 NERFSPREMGQALVQ

-327 FDDIESD
+327 FDDVESD
-334 STTPAPVATPDL
+334 STTPKETAPSDAVA
-346 SDVEPVQNIA
+346 SDA
-356 PNEPILIRTT
+356 AGDSSTNEPILIRTT
-366 PHVDGPTGPTPI
+366 PKVDAPTGPTPI
-378 AIIDPTDPVTAPI
+378 AIIDSTDGVNTPI

-401 VLDADTLA
+401 VLDADTLSV
-409 ALAAEDV
+409 LAAEDE

-425 RWGRRLVIVAIVV
+425 RWGRRLIIAAV
-438 ALLAGGSAGAYFTVL
+438 ALVLIAGVGAGAYFTVL

-474 SQFGWNVEVVKERSD
+474 SQFGWTVEVLKERSD

-499 NPVLGVNIAKRS
+499 NPVLGVNVAKRS

-523 SQLSEL
+523 SQLTEINA
-529 TGLTFDAA
+529 LTFEAA
-537 TAALT
+537 SAALT
-542 ELGLKAVRADIPDEV
+542 ELGLKAEKIDLPDEV
-557 VVAGT
+557 IAPGV

-584 SVALNVSSGPAL
+584 TVAVNVSSGPAL
-596 RDVPNLVGK
+596 RDIPNLVGK
-605 TLAEA
+605 TLEEA
-610 TKTLTDMGLLVV
+610 TKTLTDMGLVVV
-622 EAPAQGHPEIPAGQ
+622 EAPTLGHPEIPAGQ
-636 ISIQLPVA
+636 ISIQLPAA

-656 TVSKGQITTLIPSIY
+656 TVSKGQVTTLIPSIY

-689 GKVTGNKKRG
+689 GEVTGNKNRG
-699 LKLAKIDGKVV
+699 LKSASIDGKVV
-710 RYYDRVVVGKTVDLT
+710 RNFTRVVVGKTVDLT

>member
-1 MSIGRFTGS
+1 
-10 FCLIL
+10 
-15 GLDTPHGV
+15 
-23 SDARFF
+23 
-29 WVMRDP
+29 
-35 ENMPGTVL
+35 MPGTVL

-71 SSHEEVSVRIV
+71 SSHEAVSVRIV
-82 PLSRLVDPT
+82 PLSRLVDPA
-91 LGSTTPAD
+91 LGSTTTAD
-99 AQMAFEQQADIAS
+99 AQAAFEQQADIAS

-121 VLDHGEAILDGEKYV
+121 VLDHGEATLDGEKYV

-174 DAAAKQ
+174 DAAAKL

-208 LKPLDSLGLEQAI
+208 LKTLDSLGLEQAT
-221 YSAPELAEGGA
+221 YSAPELSEGGA

-238 IYSLALILVEAMT
+238 VYSLALILIEAMT
-251 GEVPFAADTV
+251 GDVPFTADTV
-261 AAAFANRV
+261 AAAFTNRA
-269 GKLLPVSA
+269 GKLMPVSA

-294 NERFSPREMGQSLVQ
+294 IERFSPREMGQALVQ
-309 AAEKMARP
+309 AAENMARP

-327 FDDIESD
+327 FDDVETD
-334 STTPAPVATPDL
+334 STTPKDQVVS
-346 SDVEPVQNIA
+346 SDVVEDGLLIIPQ

-366 PHVDGPTGPTPI
+366 PRVDAPTGPIPI
-378 AIIDPTDPVTAPI
+378 AIIDSTDGVNSPI

-409 ALAAEDV
+409 ALAAEDE
-416 TTQVVRPKK
+416 TTQVIRPKK
-425 RWGRRLVIVAIVV
+425 RWGRRLTIAAIVLV
-438 ALLAGGSAGAYFTVL
+438 LFAGVGAGAYFTVL

-474 SQFGWNVEVVKERSD
+474 SQFGWTVEVLKERSD

-499 NPVLGVNIAKRS
+499 DPVLGVNIAKRS
-511 TLTLVVSEGPTL
+511 TVTLVVSEGPTL
-523 SQLSEL
+523 SQLSEIN
-529 TGLTFDAA
+529 TLTFDAA
-537 TAALT
+537 SAALT
-542 ELGLKAVRADIPDEV
+542 ELGLKAEKIDVPDEV
-557 VVAGT
+557 IAPGVVI
-562 VVSWSIPDQPTL
+562 SWSIPDQPTL

-584 SVALNVSSGPAL
+584 TVAVNVSSGPAL
-596 RDVPNLVGK
+596 RDIPNLVGK
-605 TLAEA
+605 TLEEA
-610 TKTLTDMGLLVV
+610 TKTLTDMGLVVV
-622 EAPAQGHPEIPAGQ
+622 EAPTLGHPEIPAGQ
-636 ISIQLPVA
+636 ISVQLPVA
-644 GEKLARGGTVTL
+644 GEKLTRGGTVTL
-656 TVSKGQITTLIPSIY
+656 TVSKGQVTTLIPTIY

-678 KARLEKYGMVI
+678 KARLEKDGMVV
-689 GKVTGNKKRG
+689 GKVTGNKNRG
-699 LKLAKIDGKVV
+699 LKSASIDGKVV
-710 RYYDRVVVGKTVDLT
+710 RNYARVVVGKTVDLT

>member
-1 MSIGRFTGS
+1 
-10 FCLIL
+10 
-15 GLDTPHGV
+15 
-23 SDARFF
+23 
-29 WVMRDP
+29 MRDP

-71 SSHEEVSVRIV
+71 SSHEEVSVRVV
-82 PLSRLVDPT
+82 PLSRLVDPA

-99 AQMAFEQQADIAS
+99 AQSAFEQQADIAS
-112 SLRHPCIES
+112 SLRHPCIET
-121 VLDHGEAILDGEKYV
+121 VLDHGDAILDGEKYV

-174 DAAAKQ
+174 DAAAKV

-208 LKPLDSLGLEQAI
+208 LKTLDSLGLEQAI

-238 IYSLALILVEAMT
+238 IYSLALILIEAMT
-251 GEVPFAADTV
+251 GDVPFTADTV
-261 AAAFANRV
+261 AAAFTNRA

-294 NERFSPREMGQSLVQ
+294 NERFSPREMGQALVQ

-327 FDDIESD
+327 FDDVESD
-334 STTPAPVATPDL
+334 STTPKESAP
-346 SDVEPVQNIA
+346 SDVVA
-356 PNEPILIRTT
+356 PDATSAPNTNEPILIRTT
-366 PHVDGPTGPTPI
+366 PKVDAPTGPTPI
-378 AIIDPTDPVTAPI
+378 AIIDSTESLTTPI

-401 VLDADTLA
+401 VLDADTLS
-409 ALAAEDV
+409 ALAAEDE

-425 RWGRRLVIVAIVV
+425 RWGRRLIIAAV
-438 ALLAGGSAGAYFTVL
+438 ALVLIAGVGVGAYFTVL

-474 SQFGWNVEVVKERSD
+474 SQFGWTVEVLKERSD

-499 NPVLGVNIAKRS
+499 NPVLGVKVAKRS

-523 SQLSEL
+523 SQLSEINA
-529 TGLTFDAA
+529 LTFEAA
-537 TAALT
+537 SAALT
-542 ELGLKAVRADIPDEV
+542 ELGLKAEKIDVPDEV
-557 VVAGT
+557 IAPGV

-584 SVALNVSSGPAL
+584 TVAVNVSSGPAL
-596 RDVPNLVGK
+596 RDIPNLVGK
-605 TLAEA
+605 TLEEA
-610 TKTLTDMGLLVV
+610 TKTLTDMGLVVV
-622 EAPAQGHPEIPAGQ
+622 EAPTLGHPEIPAGQ
-636 ISIQLPVA
+636 ISIQVPVA

-656 TVSKGQITTLIPSIY
+656 TVSKGQVTTLIPSIY

-689 GKVTGNKKRG
+689 GKVTGNKNRG
-699 LKLAKIDGKVV
+699 LKSASIDGKVV
-710 RYYDRVVVGKTVDLT
+710 RNLTRVVVGKTVDLT

>member
-1 MSIGRFTGS
+1 
-10 FCLIL
+10 
-15 GLDTPHGV
+15 
-23 SDARFF
+23 
-29 WVMRDP
+29 MRDP

-71 SSHEEVSVRIV
+71 SSHEEVSVRVV
-82 PLSRLVDPT
+82 PLSRLVDPA

-99 AQMAFEQQADIAS
+99 AQSAFEQQADIAS
-112 SLRHPCIES
+112 SLRHPCIET

-174 DAAAKQ
+174 DAAAKV

-208 LKPLDSLGLEQAI
+208 LKTLDSLGLEQAI

-238 IYSLALILVEAMT
+238 IYSLALILIEAMT
-251 GEVPFAADTV
+251 GDVPFTADTV
-261 AAAFANRV
+261 AAAFTNRA

-294 NERFSPREMGQSLVQ
+294 NERFSPREMGQALVQ

-327 FDDIESD
+327 FDDVESD
-334 STTPAPVATPDL
+334 STTPKETAPSDAVA
-346 SDVEPVQNIA
+346 SDA
-356 PNEPILIRTT
+356 AGDSSTNEPILIRTT
-366 PHVDGPTGPTPI
+366 PKVDAPTGPTPI
-378 AIIDPTDPVTAPI
+378 AIIDSTDGVNTPI

-401 VLDADTLA
+401 VLDADTLSV
-409 ALAAEDV
+409 LAAEDE

-425 RWGRRLVIVAIVV
+425 RWGRRLVIAAV
-438 ALLAGGSAGAYFTVL
+438 ALVLIAGVGAGAYFTVL

-474 SQFGWNVEVVKERSD
+474 SQFGWTVEVLKERSD

-499 NPVLGVNIAKRS
+499 NPVLGVNVAKRS

-523 SQLSEL
+523 SQLTEINA
-529 TGLTFDAA
+529 LTFEAA
-537 TAALT
+537 SAALT
-542 ELGLKAVRADIPDEV
+542 ELGLKAEKIDLPDEV
-557 VVAGT
+557 IAPGV

-584 SVALNVSSGPAL
+584 TVAVNVSSGPAL
-596 RDVPNLVGK
+596 RDIPNLVGK
-605 TLAEA
+605 TLEEA
-610 TKTLTDMGLLVV
+610 TKTLTDMGLVVV
-622 EAPAQGHPEIPAGQ
+622 EAPTLGHPEIPAGQ
-636 ISIQLPVA
+636 ISIQLPAA

-656 TVSKGQITTLIPSIY
+656 TVSKGQVTTLIPSIY

-689 GKVTGNKKRG
+689 GEVTGNKNRG
-699 LKLAKIDGKVV
+699 LKSASIDGKVV
-710 RYYDRVVVGKTVDLT
+710 RNLTRVVVGKTVDLT